1 VTTAAAVADT
11 RERVIR
17 AAAEL
22 FAARG
27 FAGSSISAIRD
38 ASGALPSSIYW
49 EFGSKEGL
57 LLAVLED
64 SAARWLEQARA
75 CAVRAMAQ
83 PIPSAALRLGA
94 YLGYLADALAERP
107 EFLRLL
113 LLLSLE
119 RRDVDERS
127 LQAIRHVRRCALE
140 SLAHL
145 YAEAGIVDPAD
156 QESAAIDLA
165 RASLAFFDGAFIA
178 AQVDPETTDL
188 RRMFSLLHAGV
199 TAALPRADRGTA
211 VRHGSSLVIGASG
224 IE

>member
-1 VTTAAAVADT
+1 MTTATAGADT
-11 RERVIR
+11 RERVMR

-22 FAARG
+22 FGARG
-27 FAGSSISAIRD
+27 FAGTSISAIRN
-38 ASGALPSSIYW
+38 ASGVLPSSIYW
-49 EFGSKEGL
+49 EFGSKEGI

-83 PIPSAALRLGA
+83 PTPSAEHRLGA
-94 YLGYLADALAERP
+94 YLEYLADAFAERP

-127 LQAIRHVRRCALE
+127 LQAIRQVRQCAIE

-145 YAEAGIVDPAD
+145 YAEAGIVDQAAPG
-156 QESAAIDLA
+156 SAVLELA

-188 RRMFSLLHAGV
+188 RRMFSLLHAGI
-199 TAALPRADRGTA
+199 TAAVPRAHREA
-211 VRHGSSLVIGASG
+211 LHGAGNRR
-224 IE
+224 E